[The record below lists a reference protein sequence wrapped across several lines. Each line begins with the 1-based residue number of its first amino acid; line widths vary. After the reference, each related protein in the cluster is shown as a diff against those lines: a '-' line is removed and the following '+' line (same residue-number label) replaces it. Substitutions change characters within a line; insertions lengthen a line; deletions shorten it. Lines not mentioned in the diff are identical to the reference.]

1 MAKNTQPS
9 QILLRWSDHVP
20 STDVQDP
27 LGLGLRGSTRLASRL
42 LYCITSITPRARYFS
57 FIPWCIFDHTERE
70 KGLPYAFGLRDGII
84 LREQALTLGSIA
96 FYEGEADPGGG
107 LVGSRE
113 ARKWYANSGEYAD
126 FKKIMKK
133 QFSKNH
139 AVGAYLN
146 SLVNLGMFKTDA
158 EKPDTDDEETQE
170 ELTFDD
176 IQLSEVGI
184 ELAKHFDR
192 KVSSLTATKALNA
205 KDRTCTV
212 ESLKDFGR
220 YAGLSEL
227 SQQGADRELL
237 RDIFFAKVE
246 TKGESHPVRRL
257 SLLLTMQL
265 CHQLSVEGWALDEP
279 GFCGAVYF
287 DEVCNEERRL
297 SVSIPKPLADIAMRW
312 RMFYFHHFMAVA
324 LEALFAWLVSQLSN
338 HGLAGQTV
346 PNLVRQISERA
357 VTKQVS
363 EVIGV
368 QIVGNFGDLTP
379 SQLFALA
386 GVSVQNLDV
395 TASKLFDQKLTSLS
409 SMAEDSLESVIRG
422 GEHHFG
428 PTGLALPMILLAGT
442 LARFSQWETTDYG
455 KWLANVANDP
465 YLDLVPPLITTGL
478 TRRFSDWW
486 NTPFSEL
493 TSFVLTRYI
502 IQQHQSMSYEKT
514 WSGERCL
521 LQVDGDKVVSTGGFD
536 KIGLGNPRLRSS
548 FQILVDLGLMEDDEE
563 SGRKLTP
570 EGQIFLSVELGD
582 EAIT

>member
-1 MAKNTQPS
+1 MSKKTRPS
-9 QILLRWSDHVP
+9 QILLRWSDYVP

-57 FIPWCIFDHTERE
+57 FIPWCIYDHTERE
-70 KGLPYAFGLRDGII
+70 KGLPYAYGLRDGII

-96 FYEGEADPGGG
+96 FYEGENVPGGG

-113 ARKWYANSGEYAD
+113 ARKWYAKSGENAD

-139 AVGAYLN
+139 AVGQYLN
-146 SLVNLGMFKTDA
+146 SLVNLGMFKTEVA
-158 EKPDTDDEETQE
+158 KPDMDEEEEHE

-176 IQLSEVGI
+176 IQLSEIGL
-184 ELAKHFDR
+184 ELAKRFDR
-192 KVSSLTATKALNA
+192 KISALTATKALIS

-212 ESLKDFGR
+212 ESLKNFGKH
-220 YAGLSEL
+220 AGLSEL
-227 SQQGADRELL
+227 SQSGADRELL

-246 TKGESHPVRRL
+246 TKGESHPVRRQ

-265 CHQLSVEGWALDEP
+265 CHQLSAEGWALDEP
-279 GFCGAVYF
+279 RFGGAVYF
-287 DEVCNEERRL
+287 GEVCNEESRL
-297 SVSIPKPLADIAMRW
+297 NVSIPAPLADIAMRW

-346 PNLVRQISERA
+346 SSLVQQISEGA
-357 VTKQVS
+357 VAKQVS

-368 QIVGNFGDLTP
+368 QIAGNFGDLTP
-379 SQLFALA
+379 SQLFVLA
-386 GVSVQNLDV
+386 GVSAQHLDV
-395 TASKLFDQKLTSLS
+395 TASKIFDQKLKSLS
-409 SMAEDSLESVIRG
+409 SMAEDSLEFAIRG
-422 GEHHFG
+422 GEYHFG
-428 PTGLALPMILLAGT
+428 PTGLALPMILLTGT
-442 LARFSQWETTDYG
+442 LSRFSQWENTDYG

-478 TRRFSDWW
+478 ARRFGDWW
-486 NTPFSEL
+486 NTPYSEL
-493 TSFVLTRYI
+493 TSFTLTRYI

-521 LQVDGDKVVSTGGFD
+521 LQVDGNKVVSTGGFD

-548 FQILVDLGLMEDDEE
+548 FQILADLGLMEHDEE

-570 EGQIFLSVELGD
+570 EGENFLSVELGK
-582 EAIT
+582 EAKT